1 MTSTTS
7 VESTSL
13 TPSTAEGVLVT
24 TDSKG
29 RLRISKEQRKSVL
42 ARFEQSGMSA
52 SKFAAVAGIK
62 YSTFAAWV
70 QRYRR
75 TKPRAVSKP
84 VRFIEAVIGPNH
96 SKQPASKGG
105 LIVHLPGAV
114 RLELLS
120 VAEVPVAAAL
130 IEALQKRGPGC

>member
-1 MTSTTS
+1 M
-7 VESTSL
+7 
-13 TPSTAEGVLVT
+13 LVT

-29 RLRISKEQRKSVL
+29 RLRLSKEQRQAVL
-42 ARFEQSGMSA
+42 AKFEQSGMSA
-52 SKFAAVAGIK
+52 AKFAAVAGVK

-75 TKPRAVSKP
+75 AKPRVASKGM
-84 VRFIEAVIGPNH
+84 RFIEAVIGPNP
-96 SKQPASKGG
+96 SKQPGSKAG

-130 IEALQKRGPGC
+130 IEALQKRGSGC